1 MDLQDL
7 IEKKEEL
14 IELIVEISTYL
25 SEDEENIE
33 TKTSELEELSD
44 EYENGLELIF
54 DTRHELAEIKEEI
67 QELTNNF

>member
-7 IEKKEEL
+7 IEEKEEL
-14 IELIVEISTYL
+14 IELIFEISTYL

-44 EYENGLELIF
+44 KYENGLELRF
-54 DTRHELAEIKEEI
+54 EKQHELAEIEEEI